1 MFLCNLQI
9 FLLFLIEFPKIFVS
23 LQHFN
28 SSNYGKYTPP
38 AHIPCDNDESY

>member
-9 FLLFLIEFPKIFVS
+9 FLLFLIEFPKNFVS

-28 SSNYGKYTPP
+28 SSNDGKESDFHQLIYTPTT
-38 AHIPCDNDESY
+38 